1 MSPVI
6 QQKGE
11 KFTFTSKYLL
21 FILTI
26 LCTILMIL
34 CYTTSFVGNALN
46 YAAGFIVVPFES
58 GISKVGYYMANRA
71 EQLSTIRELLSENE
85 ELKARVDELT
95 TENTLLQQDK
105 YELIVLRE
113 LYNLDNEYSSYEK
126 TGARVISRDA
136 GNWYSTFIIDK
147 GSKDGIEV
155 DMNVMA
161 DGGLVGR
168 ITAVGTHWAQ
178 VKSIIDD
185 DSYVSSQIL
194 SNSDIL
200 MVTGD
205 LALYSDGVIS
215 FSQLVDPDSEVTT
228 GAKVVTSNISDKYL
242 PGILIGYIDTINP
255 DSNNITKSGTLR
267 PAVDFEHISDVL
279 IIMKKKTLAEDD

>member
-1 MSPVI
+1 
-6 QQKGE
+6 
-11 KFTFTSKYLL
+11 
-21 FILTI
+21 
-26 LCTILMIL
+26 MIL
-34 CYTTSFVGNALN
+34 CYTTSFMGNALN
-46 YAAGFIVVPFES
+46 YCVGFIVVPFEN

-71 EQLSTIRELLSENE
+71 EQLSTIRELLDENE
-85 ELKARVDELT
+85 ELKARVEELT

-136 GNWYSTFIIDK
+136 GNWYTTFIVDK
-147 GSKDGIEV
+147 GARDGIEI

-161 DGGLVGR
+161 EGGLVGR
-168 ITAVGTHWAQ
+168 VTATGAHWAQ

-205 LALYSDGVIS
+205 LELYERGVIA
-215 FSQLVDPDSEVTT
+215 FSQLVDSDDEVTA

-242 PGILIGYIDTINP
+242 PGILIGYVDTISP
-255 DSNNITKSGTLR
+255 DSNNITKSGTIR
-267 PAVDFEHISDVL
+267 PAVDFKHVSDVL
-279 IIMKKKTLAEDD
+279 IIMKRKDVAEDD